1 MALYHIDLSYKK
13 WYNGC
18 IILAMRLNFMEFH
31 EQVKLAREQV
41 HMSQVE
47 FAKELGVAYSS
58 LNRWELGVRKPTYA
72 LQRKFYNYCKTNGIS
87 LEDKK

>member
-1 MALYHIDLSYKK
+1 
-13 WYNGC
+13 
-18 IILAMRLNFMEFH
+18 MEFKD
-31 EQVKLAREQV
+31 QIKFAREKV

-72 LQRKFYNYCKTNGIS
+72 LQRKFYKYCENKGIIF
-87 LEDKK
+87 ED

>member
-1 MALYHIDLSYKK
+1 
-13 WYNGC
+13 
-18 IILAMRLNFMEFH
+18 MEFH

-72 LQRKFYNYCKTNGIS
+72 LQRKFYDYCKTNGIS
-87 LEDKK
+87 LEDKNNG